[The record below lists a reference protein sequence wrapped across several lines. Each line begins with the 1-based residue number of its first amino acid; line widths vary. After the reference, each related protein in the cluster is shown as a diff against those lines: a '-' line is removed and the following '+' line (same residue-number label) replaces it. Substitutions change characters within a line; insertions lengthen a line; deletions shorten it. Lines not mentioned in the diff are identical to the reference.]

1 MSAADYRK
9 LFGVE
14 QSPAELH
21 NASLKLL
28 RARDFARSVRD
39 GSFVPDADTRQNF
52 IDLFARAGI
61 DGFEFRPRYP
71 NGPADDEV
79 AVMVNRK

>member
-14 QSPAELH
+14 QSLAELH
-21 NASLKLL
+21 NSPLKLL

-39 GSFVPDADTRQNF
+39 GSFVPDEDTRQNF

-61 DGFEFRPRYP
+61 DGFEFRPRDP

-79 AVMVNRK
+79 AVMV